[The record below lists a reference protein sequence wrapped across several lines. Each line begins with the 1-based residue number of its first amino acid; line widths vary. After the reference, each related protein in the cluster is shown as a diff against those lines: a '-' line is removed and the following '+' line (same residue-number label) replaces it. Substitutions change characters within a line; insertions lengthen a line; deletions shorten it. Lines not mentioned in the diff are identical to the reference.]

1 MQVSFYAKAFEEMT
15 GNKVK
20 KGVIFIGVDDNEPQV
35 FEFEPADYNDH
46 FKAVRFT
53 YKELYEKDTVHNNR

>member
-20 KGVIFIGVDDNEPQV
+20 KGVVFIGVDNEDPQV
-35 FEFEPADYNDH
+35 FEFDTSDYLDH
-46 FKAVRFT
+46 FRAVRET
-53 YKELYEKDTVHNNR
+53 YKELYEKDKVHNL